1 MNREET
7 VFCPYEQPMSRRR
20 KAALYLTVGAAIG
33 VCMFIFFVAW
43 LALFG

>member
-1 MNREET
+1 MNSEEG

-20 KAALYLTVGAAIG
+20 KAALYLTVGSAI
-33 VCMFIFFVAW
+33 VLCMFVFVMAW